1 MISPGL
7 PCRAHGRDARVTV
20 RGFGLV
26 ELLVVIGIV
35 AILVAMLLPALA
47 KARRQANSTVCMNN
61 LRQVGVHLLAY
72 ANENRG
78 WLFPVKLGSD
88 VPREKRWPTRV
99 FSPPVWNP
107 PVMLCPDD
115 PEPAEEHSYVLNRHL
130 ADKGIRF
137 GKKAAQ
143 PSSPVAV
150 MGEKVSTREDYYM
163 EFIGDESE
171 FFAVVELYRHGTTLG
186 SNYLYLDMH
195 VDRDAPKQGKAA
207 IDPWD
212 VEEGEEMPNDQS
224 MTNVQ

>member
-1 MISPGL
+1 MTSHRL
-7 PCRAHGRDARVTV
+7 PCRVHGRDARVTV
-20 RGFGLV
+20 RAFGLV
-26 ELLVVIGIV
+26 ELLVVIGII

-78 WLFPVKLGSD
+78 WLFPIKLGSD

-143 PSSPVAV
+143 PSSRVAV

-212 VEEGEEMPNDQS
+212 VEENGDGNDQ
-224 MTNVQ
+224 